1 MYGLKTGFIQVKP
14 NNIYKLEFQGVA
26 LTEKGITPMKKSE
39 FSVNMPIYIVICY
52 QLKTFVKF
60 C

>member
-39 FSVNMPIYIVICY
+39 FSVICPST
-52 QLKTFVKF
+52 Q
-60 C
+60 